1 MRALYFL
8 LALTCFFA
16 LLLPFSV
23 TVQVEYREK
32 ASACIRYLF
41 FRFHIP
47 SKKKKEKEEKPAEE
61 KAPPKN
67 RLKKLYEAKGL
78 SGFLSLLK
86 EATKIASEA
95 ASEVFRHTV
104 FHRFWLNIR
113 VGGEDAS
120 AIAVDYGKVCGAVSS
135 GVGVLLGCAR
145 CKDCKVNVLPDF
157 CSEKSTVSFRADAS
171 VLAFFL
177 VKAAVRAI
185 FRSIRLIKVGKAV
198 HNI

>member
-1 MRALYFL
+1 MKALYIL
-8 LALTCFFA
+8 LAVTCFFA
-16 LLLPFSV
+16 LLLAFPV
-23 TVQVEYREK
+23 TVQVEYREN

-47 SKKKKEKEEKPAEE
+47 STKKKKKEEKPAKEE
-61 KAPPKN
+61 PPKKGW
-67 RLKKLYEAKGL
+67 LKKLYEAKGL

-86 EATKIASEA
+86 EAAKIASEA

-104 FHRFWLNIR
+104 FRRFWLNIR

-120 AIAVDYGKVCGAVSS
+120 AVAVDYGKVCGAVSS

-145 CKDCKVNVLPDF
+145 CTDCKVNVLPDF
-157 CSEKSTVSFRADAS
+157 CSEKSTVTFHADAR

-177 VKAAVRAI
+177 VKAAVRVI
-185 FRSIRLIKVGKAV
+185 FRSIHLIKVGKAV